1 MTRFV
6 TSLKRNLLCA
16 LIFWHCVGYG
26 LIEPAV
32 SQRLFTPPLQ
42 PKAMY
47 FTGAGIYF
55 WWQAGCARY
64 IQENCDYSTIPMIGA
79 SAGSLS
85 ATLLLSNVD
94 FVKAAQSALRIGSD
108 AKIYER
114 KGGLAGI
121 WGSLLSTW
129 LNEII
134 PDDVSEDTF
143 QRLQIAVTP
152 SLKTPKLVS
161 GFSSKSDVIDACMAS
176 CHVPV
181 FLDGRP
187 TTTFRGEQVLDGSF
201 WYFITKDRT
210 TGLPL
215 PTDKKLDEIF
225 WIDYCDDD
233 DFMQSISGNILELAS
248 PSKILDMMDDGYNFM
263 KREHYNGRL
272 PLARLKKP
280 NFVYV
285 ADFINGVEKFPQQF
299 GSLPRKLINWAD
311 AADPMSKLLPPQF
324 L

>member
-1 MTRFV
+1 MTKLAVIQRNFV
-6 TSLKRNLLCA
+6 SALLFWGYVVYSFGEITPGKK
-16 LIFWHCVGYG
+16 IFVA
-26 LIEPAV
+26 PM
-32 SQRLFTPPLQ
+32 Q

-55 WWQAGCARY
+55 WWQAGCAKY
-64 IQENCDYSTIPMIGA
+64 IQENCDYSEIPMIGA

-94 FVKAAQSALRIGSD
+94 FNKAAESALRIGSES
-108 AKIYER
+108 KVYER

-121 WGSLLSTW
+121 WGTLLSTW

-134 PDDVSEDTF
+134 PDDLSPDTYK
-143 QRLQIAVTP
+143 RLQIAVTP
-152 SLKTPKLVS
+152 YLKSPKLVD
-161 GFSSKSDVIDACMAS
+161 GFQSKMDVIDACMAS

-187 TTTFRGEQVLDGSF
+187 TTTFRGEKVLDGSF
-201 WYFITKDRT
+201 WYFVTKDRT
-210 TGLPL
+210 TGLPI
-215 PTDKKLDEIF
+215 PVNKKPEEIF

-233 DFMQSISGNILELAS
+233 DFMQSISGNILELVS
-248 PSKILDMMDDGYNFM
+248 PSKLLDMMDDGYNFM

-285 ADFINGVEKFPQQF
+285 ADFINSVESFPRNII
-299 GSLPRKLINWAD
+299 GWSDGLEIAK
-311 AADPMSKLLPPQF
+311 
-324 L
+324 

>member
-1 MTRFV
+1 MTKLAIIQRNFISALLFWGYVVYSFGEITPGKKIFV
-6 TSLKRNLLCA
+6 A
-16 LIFWHCVGYG
+16 
-26 LIEPAV
+26 PM
-32 SQRLFTPPLQ
+32 Q

-55 WWQAGCARY
+55 WWQAGCAKY
-64 IQENCDYSTIPMIGA
+64 IQENCDYSEIPMIGA

-94 FVKAAQSALRIGSD
+94 FNKAAESALRIGSES
-108 AKIYER
+108 KVYER

-121 WGSLLSTW
+121 WGTLLSTW

-134 PDDVSEDTF
+134 PDDISPDTF
-143 QRLQIAVTP
+143 KRLQIAVTP
-152 SLKTPKLVS
+152 YLKSPKLVD
-161 GFSSKSDVIDACMAS
+161 GFQSKMDVIDACMAS

-187 TTTFRGEQVLDGSF
+187 TTTFRGEKVLDGSF
-201 WYFITKDRT
+201 WYFVTKDRT
-210 TGLPL
+210 TGLPI
-215 PTDKKLDEIF
+215 PVNKKPEEIF

-233 DFMQSISGNILELAS
+233 DFMQSISGNILELVS
-248 PSKILDMMDDGYNFM
+248 PSKLLDMMDDGYNFM

-285 ADFINGVEKFPQQF
+285 ADFINSVESFPRNII
-299 GSLPRKLINWAD
+299 GWSDGLEIAK
-311 AADPMSKLLPPQF
+311 
-324 L
+324 

>member
-1 MTRFV
+1 MTKIDI
-6 TSLKRNLLCA
+6 LQRNFILT
-16 LIFWHCVGYG
+16 IVFWSYVVYG
-26 LIEPAV
+26 LGEITAGKKIFVAPM
-32 SQRLFTPPLQ
+32 Q

-55 WWQAGCARY
+55 WWQAGCAKY
-64 IQENCDYSTIPMIGA
+64 IQENCDYSEIPMIGA

-94 FVKAAQSALRIGSD
+94 FNKAAESALRIGSES
-108 AKIYER
+108 KVYER
-114 KGGLAGI
+114 KGGLAGV
-121 WGSLLSTW
+121 WGTLLNTW

-134 PDDVSEDTF
+134 PDDISPDTF
-143 QRLQIAVTP
+143 KRLQIAVTP
-152 SLKTPKLVS
+152 YLKSPKLVD
-161 GFSSKSDVIDACMAS
+161 GFQSKLDVIDACMAS

-187 TTTFRGEQVLDGSF
+187 TTTFRGEKVLDGSF
-201 WYFITKDRT
+201 WYFVTKDRT
-210 TGLPL
+210 TGLPI
-215 PTDKKLDEIF
+215 PIDKKPEEIF

-233 DFMQSISGNILELAS
+233 DFMQSISGNILELVS
-248 PSKILDMMDDGYNFM
+248 PSKLLDMMDDGYNFM

-285 ADFINGVEKFPQQF
+285 ADFINSVERIPKDII
-299 GSLPRKLINWAD
+299 GWSGLEIAK
-311 AADPMSKLLPPQF
+311 
-324 L
+324 

>member
-1 MTRFV
+1 MTKLAVIQRNFISALLFWGYVVYSFGEISPAKKIFV
-6 TSLKRNLLCA
+6 A
-16 LIFWHCVGYG
+16 
-26 LIEPAV
+26 PM
-32 SQRLFTPPLQ
+32 Q

-55 WWQAGCARY
+55 WWQAGCAKY
-64 IQENCDYSTIPMIGA
+64 IQENCDYSEIPMIGA

-94 FVKAAQSALRIGSD
+94 FNKAAESALRIGSES
-108 AKIYER
+108 KVYER

-121 WGSLLSTW
+121 WGTLLSTW

-134 PDDVSEDTF
+134 PDDLSPDTF
-143 QRLQIAVTP
+143 KRLQIAVTP
-152 SLKTPKLVS
+152 YLKSPKLVD
-161 GFSSKSDVIDACMAS
+161 GFMSKMDVIDACMAS

-187 TTTFRGEQVLDGSF
+187 TTTFRGEKVLDGSF
-201 WYFITKDRT
+201 WYFVTKDRT
-210 TGLPL
+210 TGLPI
-215 PTDKKLDEIF
+215 PVNKKPEEIF

-233 DFMQSISGNILELAS
+233 DFMQSISGNILELVS
-248 PSKILDMMDDGYNFM
+248 PSKLLDMMDDGYNFM

-285 ADFINGVEKFPQQF
+285 ADFINSVESFPRNII
-299 GSLPRKLINWAD
+299 GWSDGLEIAK
-311 AADPMSKLLPPQF
+311 
-324 L
+324 

>member
-1 MTRFV
+1 MTKLAVIQRNFV
-6 TSLKRNLLCA
+6 SALLFWGYVVYSFGEITPGKK
-16 LIFWHCVGYG
+16 IFVA
-26 LIEPAV
+26 PM
-32 SQRLFTPPLQ
+32 Q

-55 WWQAGCARY
+55 WWQAGCAKY
-64 IQENCDYSTIPMIGA
+64 IQENCDYSEIPMIGA

-94 FVKAAQSALRIGSD
+94 FNKAAESALRIGSES
-108 AKIYER
+108 KVYER

-121 WGSLLSTW
+121 WGTLLSTW

-134 PDDVSEDTF
+134 PDDLSPDTF
-143 QRLQIAVTP
+143 KRLQIAVTP
-152 SLKTPKLVS
+152 YLKSPKLVD
-161 GFSSKSDVIDACMAS
+161 GFQSKMDVIDACMAS

-187 TTTFRGEQVLDGSF
+187 TTTFRGEKVLDGSF
-201 WYFITKDRT
+201 WYFVTKDRT
-210 TGLPL
+210 TGLPI
-215 PTDKKLDEIF
+215 PVNKKPEEIF

-233 DFMQSISGNILELAS
+233 DFMQSISGNILELVS
-248 PSKILDMMDDGYNFM
+248 PSKLLDMMDDGYNFM

-285 ADFINGVEKFPQQF
+285 ADFINSVESFPRNII
-299 GSLPRKLINWAD
+299 GWSDGLEIAK
-311 AADPMSKLLPPQF
+311 
-324 L
+324 